1 MLRKMGDME
10 AGIRVTVDIDQKRG
24 IGKGM
29 ITGR

>member
-1 MLRKMGDME
+1 MQRKMEDMG
-10 AGIRVTVDIDQKRG
+10 AGIRITVDIDQKRG